1 MAPKNILLTD
11 YLSREYT
18 GPVPHDAA
26 TAQRAPGS
34 ADRSEQIA
42 AELLKDDFGWTLGV
56 ILRRYLRAVE
66 EIVNDVPGGP
76 RGYQVVASASQNL
89 AMNQGALA
97 AQLGIDRTVLTYLID
112 DLEAAGLVSRQP
124 DPADR
129 RSRRV
134 VATEAG
140 QTLWQ
145 DRQNAFAKAEAD
157 ILSVLGGD
165 QETFKSLLQQVAIH
179 ADQLDPVNN
188 ACQVVEEIS
197 EDRGPRP
204 RRHPRRA

>member
-1 MAPKNILLTD
+1 MSDTAAPAP
-11 YLSREYT
+11 S
-18 GPVPHDAA
+18 AA
-26 TAQRAPGS
+26 
-34 ADRSEQIA
+34 RSEDGGGRIA
-42 AELLKDDFGWTLGV
+42 AELLKDDFGWALGV
-56 ILRRYLRAVE
+56 IMRRYLRAAE

-89 AMNQGALA
+89 ATNQGAMA

-140 QTLWQ
+140 KALWQ
-145 DRQNAFAKAEAD
+145 DRQAALANAEAE
-157 ILSVLGGD
+157 ILRVLGRD
-165 QETFKSLLQQVAIH
+165 ESAFKELLQRVAIH
-179 ADQLDPVNN
+179 ADRLDPMHN
-188 ACQVVEEIS
+188 ACQVVEELNEQENRS
-197 EDRGPRP
+197 
-204 RRHPRRA
+204 RRRR